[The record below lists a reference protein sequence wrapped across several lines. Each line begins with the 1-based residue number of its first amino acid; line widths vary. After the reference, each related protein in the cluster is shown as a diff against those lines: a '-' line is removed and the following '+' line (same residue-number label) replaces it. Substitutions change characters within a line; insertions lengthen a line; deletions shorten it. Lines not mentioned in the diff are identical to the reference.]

1 MSKVVFEKLI
11 QNFVTQSESQENSH
25 QRDVQGS
32 LWKTRAGLRNSGNE
46 ITESKWKHN
55 KRDPEIET
63 WPNLRNQDHQTSAQT
78 SKGTYHF

>member
-1 MSKVVFEKLI
+1 MSKKVFEKLV
-11 QNFVTQSESQENSH
+11 QDFVTQSESQENSH

-63 WPNLRNQDHQTSAQT
+63 
-78 SKGTYHF
+78 